1 MVERMTRSTSNSNNV
16 HEVVDDNI
24 NRYRSMIMNAM
35 RMNEGYVGE
44 CSIIYEELNVD
55 ATRFFEL
62 LKDYDKPLWD
72 GCANH
77 NK

>member
-1 MVERMTRSTSNSNNV
+1 MTRSTSSSNNV

-24 NRYRSMIMNAM
+24 NRYRSMVMNAM

-44 CSIIYEELNVD
+44 CSIINEELNVD

-62 LKDYDKPLWD
+62 LKDCDKPL
-72 GCANH
+72 
-77 NK
+77 

>member
-1 MVERMTRSTSNSNNV
+1 V

-24 NRYRSMIMNAM
+24 NRYRSMVMNAM

>member
-24 NRYRSMIMNAM
+24 NRYRSMVMNAM